1 MEEAAG
7 DCTNLH
13 IAYPSMVYGFLH
25 LIQAS
30 NRAEAK
36 GGNDVAIGGGGAP
49 VDSIR
54 RYHDAMSRIA
64 ERQDLRNDVS
74 KYEAIALLM
83 IRRDSGNLHDIE
95 SYPPSTSKL
104 RFVSFFEQLYRDY
117 DLRYVFAAPKL
128 EKHTRR
134 VTWIENELTATANV
148 AGFEV
153 RLG

>member
-117 DLRYVFAAPKL
+117 DLRVYIVNYSMTVDPYITESVERFARDRKD
-128 EKHTRR
+128 RM
-134 VTWIENELTATANV
+134 IMMSNM
-148 AGFEV
+148 
-153 RLG
+153 